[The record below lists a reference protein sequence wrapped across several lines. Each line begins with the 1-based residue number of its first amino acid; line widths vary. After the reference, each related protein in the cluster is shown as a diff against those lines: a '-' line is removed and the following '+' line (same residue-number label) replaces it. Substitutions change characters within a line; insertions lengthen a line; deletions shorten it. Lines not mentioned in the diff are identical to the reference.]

1 MQVLILRAASNALQ
15 LRVTLVSCIET
26 RTSLQPSIG
35 GRVEATGLCRICGR
49 IAPFGVDG
57 DITPLCPL
65 IWNEPRLRAAIF
77 NRRTH
82 REAAGCRV
90 CRVRA
95 SLCIRSNIG
104 SSIRCTGA
112 VRCQRTDLY
121 TLLYTLNPAYI
132 SEGFY
137 DTGTHR
143 IAHPHA
149 SNQPG
154 RR

>member
-26 RTSLQPSIG
+26 RTSLQPPIG

-49 IAPFGVDG
+49 IAPFGIDG
-57 DITPLCPL
+57 DITPLCLL

-77 NRRTH
+77 SRRTH
-82 REAAGCRV
+82 REAAGCCA

-95 SLCIRSNIG
+95 SLCIRSNIR
-104 SSIRCTGA
+104 STGA
-112 VRCQRTDLY
+112 VRFQRTDLY
-121 TLLYTLNPAYI
+121 TLLYTLNPAYV
-132 SEGFY
+132 SEGFH

-143 IAHPHA
+143 IAHPHPG
-149 SNQPG
+149 SQPG